1 MGLSIVP
8 FPNSSSFNKGTSF
21 GNDYPSQKATMPFQY
36 TTTFGHQSNRLM
48 ALIDWA
54 IQWST
59 NGQKFKQLEKLST
72 ADSYR

>member
-1 MGLSIVP
+1 MIILA
-8 FPNSSSFNKGTSF
+8 K
-21 GNDYPSQKATMPFQY
+21 KATMPFQY

-59 NGQKFKQLEKLST
+59 NGQKFKPLEKLST

>member
-1 MGLSIVP
+1 MIILA
-8 FPNSSSFNKGTSF
+8 K
-21 GNDYPSQKATMPFQY
+21 KATMPFQY
-36 TTTFGHQSNRLM
+36 PTTFGHQSNRLM

-59 NGQKFKQLEKLST
+59 NGQKFKALEKLST